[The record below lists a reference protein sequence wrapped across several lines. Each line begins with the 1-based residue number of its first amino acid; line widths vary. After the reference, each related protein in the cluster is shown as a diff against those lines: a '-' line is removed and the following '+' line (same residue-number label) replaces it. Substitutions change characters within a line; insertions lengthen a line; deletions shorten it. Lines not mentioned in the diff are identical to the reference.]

1 MFVQTEIRNRPDG
14 RETSGMERKQEAP
27 LSPKPPRIPDPDVS
41 AWKHGRTLSESE
53 LGLDFRLKELLNPT
67 VSG

>member
-14 RETSGMERKQEAP
+14 HETSGTERKQDTP
-27 LSPKPPRIPDPDVS
+27 LSHKPPRIPDLDVS

-53 LGLDFRLKELLNPT
+53 LGLDFRLKEQLNPT